1 VEYLET
7 ERVGLARTLSIGRR
21 YKVDSRMQTRES
33 NSTPGKR
40 RKKAKDK
47 RSKRPSLKQ
56 ELSRL
61 TRARIQE
68 SALALFRQTGYAT
81 TTVQDIA
88 NEAGV
93 SHTTFYKHYK
103 GKSAV
108 LLALGEDTL
117 PDTARSFR
125 ELLELRA
132 PDWRAVRRW
141 VDSHVRTLQRQ
152 GVHDLFIAAAY
163 EGDREVLAQLMPF
176 TFRVVK
182 EMASILAEFRPGE
195 QADMH
200 LRLALMANFSSHSLF
215 LASSA
220 SNRRIRNKI
229 LDAYTDILW
238 NSPVALVS
246 GDDACRKAL
255 ERRFPRY
262 LRQRRALCT
271 A

>member
-1 VEYLET
+1 MEYVET

-103 GKSAV
+103 GKPAV

-125 ELLELRA
+125 ELLESEHPTGERSVGG
-132 PDWRAVRRW
+132 WTHTFGRY
-141 VDSHVRTLQRQ
+141 S
-152 GVHDLFIAAAY
+152 
-163 EGDREVLAQLMPF
+163 DRVC
-176 TFRVVK
+176 T
-182 EMASILAEFRPGE
+182 I
-195 QADMH
+195 
-200 LRLALMANFSSHSLF
+200 FSSPQHTR
-215 LASSA
+215 A
-220 SNRRIRNKI
+220 IEKYWRN
-229 LDAYTDILW
+229 
-238 NSPVALVS
+238 
-246 GDDACRKAL
+246 
-255 ERRFPRY
+255 
-262 LRQRRALCT
+262 
-271 A
+271 